1 MSINLETVLALLLL
15 TIVGGI
21 PAAAAQNVLST
32 STTVASNIIDLV
44 DNVTESEAGGG
55 EEEETE
61 SPLPLE
67 ALEDQSSSP
76 FVDNVTESEAGGGEE
91 EETESPLPLEA
102 LEDQSSSPFVD
113 NVTES
118 EAGGGEEE
126 ETESPLPLE
135 ALEDQSSSPFVDN
148 VTESEAGGG
157 EEEETESPL
166 PLEALEDQSRSTSVN
181 GDDDTSSVTAGD
193 STLINEVELNPSG
206 NDMEEGEWI
215 ELYNPT
221 SVDINI
227 SGFEITP
234 SFQSPTIKLPPDAV
248 IEAGETYV
256 IKLDRPILSNTGES
270 LVLAN
275 ATGDIQDRTP
285 SLVDRSDDD
294 RTWQRIPD
302 GNNEWQFV
310 QNTEGNPNDDSDTR
324 STTLDSEE
332 DTPSNP
338 NDDPDTL
345 STILDSV
352 YSGSDVE
359 CLGSAGCIEGVA
371 TRIVDGDTL
380 YVRANGTVYKVNLAL
395 TEAPSR
401 NEEMFAEST
410 AFTRDLC
417 LGSTVLVDQDDMLPT
432 SNSGVTGVVYCSSS
446 NLNSEL
452 LDNGYAELKTEQCAT
467 SEFANEPWVKD
478 HGC

>member
-1 MSINLETVLALLLL
+1 VFLVTKRIYIMSINLETVLALLLL

-21 PAAAAQNVLST
+21 PAAAGQNVLST

-67 ALEDQSSSP
+67 ALEDQSS
-76 FVDNVTESEAGGGEE
+76 
-91 EETESPLPLEA
+91 
-102 LEDQSSSPFVD
+102 
-113 NVTES
+113 
-118 EAGGGEEE
+118 
-126 ETESPLPLE
+126 
-135 ALEDQSSSPFVDN
+135 
-148 VTESEAGGG
+148 
-157 EEEETESPL
+157 
-166 PLEALEDQSRSTSVN
+166 STSVN

-294 RTWQRIPD
+294 HTWQRIPD

-380 YVRANGTVYKVNLAL
+380 YVRANGTVYKVDLAL

>member
-21 PAAAAQNVLST
+21 PAAAGQNALST

-44 DNVTESEAGGG
+44 DNETESEAGGG
-55 EEEETE
+55 EEIE

-67 ALEDQSSSP
+67 ALEDQSSS
-76 FVDNVTESEAGGGEE
+76 
-91 EETESPLPLEA
+91 
-102 LEDQSSSPFVD
+102 
-113 NVTES
+113 
-118 EAGGGEEE
+118 
-126 ETESPLPLE
+126 
-135 ALEDQSSSPFVDN
+135 
-148 VTESEAGGG
+148 
-157 EEEETESPL
+157 
-166 PLEALEDQSRSTSVN
+166 TSVN
-181 GDDDTSSVTAGD
+181 GADDTSSVTAGD

-294 RTWQRIPD
+294 HTWQRIPD

-310 QNTEGNPNDDSDTR
+310 QNTEGNSNDDDSDTR

-359 CLGSAGCIEGVA
+359 

-380 YVRANGTVYKVNLAL
+380 YVRANGTVYKVDLAL

>member
-21 PAAAAQNVLST
+21 PAAAGQNALST

-44 DNVTESEAGGG
+44 DNVTESGGGG
-55 EEEETE
+55 EGEEETE

-76 FVDNVTESEAGGGEE
+76 FVDNVTESGGGGEGE

-102 LEDQSSSPFVD
+102 LEDQSSS
-113 NVTES
+113 
-118 EAGGGEEE
+118 
-126 ETESPLPLE
+126 
-135 ALEDQSSSPFVDN
+135 
-148 VTESEAGGG
+148 
-157 EEEETESPL
+157 
-166 PLEALEDQSRSTSVN
+166 TSVN
-181 GDDDTSSVTAGD
+181 GADDTSSVTAGD

-294 RTWQRIPD
+294 HTWQRIPD

-310 QNTEGNPNDDSDTR
+310 QDTEGNPNDDPDTR
-324 STTLDSEE
+324 
-332 DTPSNP
+332 
-338 NDDPDTL
+338 

-380 YVRANGTVYKVNLAL
+380 YVRANGTVYKVDLAL

-432 SNSGVTGVVYCSSS
+432 S
-446 NLNSEL
+446 
-452 LDNGYAELKTEQCAT
+452 
-467 SEFANEPWVKD
+467 
-478 HGC
+478 

>member
-1 MSINLETVLALLLL
+1 VFLVTKRIYIMSINLETVLALLLL

-21 PAAAAQNVLST
+21 PTAAGQNVLST

-102 LEDQSSSPFVD
+102 LEDQSS
-113 NVTES
+113 
-118 EAGGGEEE
+118 
-126 ETESPLPLE
+126 
-135 ALEDQSSSPFVDN
+135 
-148 VTESEAGGG
+148 
-157 EEEETESPL
+157 
-166 PLEALEDQSRSTSVN
+166 STSVN

-294 RTWQRIPD
+294 HTWQRIPD

-310 QNTEGNPNDDSDTR
+310 QNTEGNPNDDDSDTR

-380 YVRANGTVYKVNLAL
+380 YVRANGTVYKVDLAL

>member
-21 PAAAAQNVLST
+21 PTAAGQNVLST

-102 LEDQSSSPFVD
+102 LEDQSS
-113 NVTES
+113 
-118 EAGGGEEE
+118 
-126 ETESPLPLE
+126 
-135 ALEDQSSSPFVDN
+135 
-148 VTESEAGGG
+148 
-157 EEEETESPL
+157 
-166 PLEALEDQSRSTSVN
+166 STSVN

-294 RTWQRIPD
+294 HTWQRIPD

-310 QNTEGNPNDDSDTR
+310 QNTEGNSNDDDSDTR

-380 YVRANGTVYKVNLAL
+380 YVRANGTVYKVDLAL

>member
-21 PAAAAQNVLST
+21 PAAAGQNALST

-44 DNVTESEAGGG
+44 DNVTESGGGGG
-55 EEEETE
+55 EGESPLPLEALEDQSSSSFVDNVTESGGGGGEGEEETE

-76 FVDNVTESEAGGGEE
+76 FVDNVTESGGGGGEGE

-102 LEDQSSSPFVD
+102 LEDQSS
-113 NVTES
+113 
-118 EAGGGEEE
+118 
-126 ETESPLPLE
+126 
-135 ALEDQSSSPFVDN
+135 
-148 VTESEAGGG
+148 
-157 EEEETESPL
+157 
-166 PLEALEDQSRSTSVN
+166 STSVN

-294 RTWQRIPD
+294 HTWQRIPD

-310 QNTEGNPNDDSDTR
+310 QNTEGNPNDDDSDTR

-380 YVRANGTVYKVNLAL
+380 YVRANGTVYKVDLAL

>member
-21 PAAAAQNVLST
+21 PAAAGQNVLST

-55 EEEETE
+55 GEEETE

-102 LEDQSSSPFVD
+102 LEDQSS
-113 NVTES
+113 
-118 EAGGGEEE
+118 
-126 ETESPLPLE
+126 
-135 ALEDQSSSPFVDN
+135 
-148 VTESEAGGG
+148 
-157 EEEETESPL
+157 
-166 PLEALEDQSRSTSVN
+166 STSVN

-310 QNTEGNPNDDSDTR
+310 QNTEGNPNDDDSDTR

-359 CLGSAGCIEGVA
+359 CLGSAGCIEGVG

-380 YVRANGTVYKVNLAL
+380 YVRANGTVYKVDLAL

>member
-21 PAAAAQNVLST
+21 PAAAGQNVLST

-44 DNVTESEAGGG
+44 DNVTESGGG
-55 EEEETE
+55 GEEEEETE

-76 FVDNVTESEAGGGEE
+76 FVDNVTESGGGGEEE

-102 LEDQSSSPFVD
+102 LEDQSSSI
-113 NVTES
+113 
-118 EAGGGEEE
+118 
-126 ETESPLPLE
+126 
-135 ALEDQSSSPFVDN
+135 
-148 VTESEAGGG
+148 
-157 EEEETESPL
+157 
-166 PLEALEDQSRSTSVN
+166 SVN
-181 GDDDTSSVTAGD
+181 GADDTSSVTAGD
-193 STLINEVELNPSG
+193 SALINEVELNPSG

-294 RTWQRIPD
+294 HTWQRIPD

-310 QNTEGNPNDDSDTR
+310 QNTEGNSNDDDSDTR

-359 CLGSAGCIEGVA
+359 CLGSAGCIEGVG

-380 YVRANGTVYKVNLAL
+380 YVRANGTVYKVDLAL
-395 TEAPSR
+395 IEAPSR
-401 NEEMFAEST
+401 TEEMFAEWT

-417 LGSTVLVDQDDMLPT
+417 LGSTVLVDQDDMLLT
-432 SNSGVTGVVYCSSS
+432 SNSGVIGVVYCSSS

-452 LDNGYAELKTEQCAT
+452 LDNGYAELETEQCAT

-478 HGC
+478 YGC